1 MAQLTEQISSVSDC
15 TLQQTNSA
23 WNGTLENIEME
34 QLPELEVDRFAT
46 LQMEQDSEREALLR
60 QMQALKE
67 NKEQIEEWLTGIK
80 DTPEYQEVEEAVR
93 EANEDLR
100 TSENAYENM
109 GEYVPQMRQVEQK
122 GMKPSDVA
130 EGVGRIA
137 EMAFLLIPGSAWGS
151 AAGSAAKALKIRAE
165 SERRFIKA

>member
-1 MAQLTEQISSVSDC
+1 MA
-15 TLQQTNSA
+15 
-23 WNGTLENIEME
+23 

-60 QMQALKE
+60 QVQALKE

-100 TSENAYENM
+100 TSENAYKNM

-122 GMKPSDVA
+122 GMKPSGTLRGCCK
-130 EGVGRIA
+130 ELQRWH
-137 EMAFLLIPGSAWGS
+137 FC
-151 AAGSAAKALKIRAE
+151 
-165 SERRFIKA
+165 

>member
-1 MAQLTEQISSVSDC
+1 
-15 TLQQTNSA
+15 
-23 WNGTLENIEME
+23 
-34 QLPELEVDRFAT
+34 
-46 LQMEQDSEREALLR
+46 
-60 QMQALKE
+60 MQALKE

-151 AAGSAAKALKIRAE
+151 AAGSAAKALKNSGRVGTTLYKGLTVVANN
-165 SERRFIKA
+165 SNA

>member
-1 MAQLTEQISSVSDC
+1 
-15 TLQQTNSA
+15 
-23 WNGTLENIEME
+23 ME

-122 GMKPSDVA
+122 GMKPSDVGISA
-130 EGVGRIA
+130 DSWFGVGKCRRKCSQGI
-137 EMAFLLIPGSAWGS
+137 EKFGQSRND
-151 AAGSAAKALKIRAE
+151 AL
-165 SERRFIKA
+165 